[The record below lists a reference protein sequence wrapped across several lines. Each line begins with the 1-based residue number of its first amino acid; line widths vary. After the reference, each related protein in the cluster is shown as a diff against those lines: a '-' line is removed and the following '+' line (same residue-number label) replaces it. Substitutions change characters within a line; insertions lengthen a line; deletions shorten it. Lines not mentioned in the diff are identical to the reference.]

1 MPINGYSVGKDV
13 VLTLNMASGILRV
26 ILTNFDAKPVYT
38 DLKAMPLNS
47 PPEHMSIPTG
57 WKGTAKCDRQNSTL
71 DDYAAANEAAY
82 WAGQNILTGTITET
96 ISEVDGSTSR
106 YKFTNVNLKVTD
118 PGAWAGEKLVD
129 QTLKSEASRRLKL

>member
-1 MPINGYSVGKDV
+1 MPLNGYSVGKDV
-13 VLTLNMASGILRV
+13 VCTLNMPSGILRV

-38 DLKAMPLNS
+38 DLKASPLNS
-47 PPEHMSIPTG
+47 PPVHMSIPSG
-57 WKGTAKCDRQNSTL
+57 WKGTAKCDRQNATL
-71 DDYAAANEAAY
+71 DDFAAAYEAAY
-82 WAGQNILTGTITET
+82 WAGQNVLTGTITET

-129 QTLKSEASRRLKL
+129 QTLEFEASRRLKL